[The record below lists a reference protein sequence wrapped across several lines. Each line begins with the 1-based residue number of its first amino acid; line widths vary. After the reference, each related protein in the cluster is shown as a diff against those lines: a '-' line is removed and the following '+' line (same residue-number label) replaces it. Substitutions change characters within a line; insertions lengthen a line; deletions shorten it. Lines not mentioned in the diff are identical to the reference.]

1 MFARPAVRTLA
12 FASLRPAW
20 RMYTTEATSPLLLKL
35 KADVKDAMRSKDKER
50 LTVVKSV
57 LSDLVYLEKSPQAPE
72 KVTDSVIQVLIQK
85 SIKRREESIHDFEKA
100 GRSELA
106 AQEQKGIDMLKVYLP
121 QEMTEQEIEAEV
133 RKAIEATGASSAK
146 DVGKVMKELSGMD
159 PARAPKK
166 TVSEVAK
173 RILSSQ

>member
-1 MFARPAVRTLA
+1 MFVRPVSRTLA
-12 FASLRPAW
+12 IAALRPVW

-72 KVTDSVIQVLIQK
+72 KVTDSVIQTLIQK
-85 SIKRREESIHDFEKA
+85 SIKRREESVRDFEAA
-100 GRSELA
+100 GRPEMA
-106 AQEQKGIDMLKVYLP
+106 AQEQKGIEILKVYLP
-121 QEMTEQEIEAEV
+121 QEMTEQEIESEV
-133 RKAIEATGASSAK
+133 RKAIAATGASSAK
-146 DVGKVMKELSGMD
+146 DLGKVMKELSSLD

-166 TVSEVAK
+166 TVSDIAK
-173 RILSSQ
+173 RLLTSL